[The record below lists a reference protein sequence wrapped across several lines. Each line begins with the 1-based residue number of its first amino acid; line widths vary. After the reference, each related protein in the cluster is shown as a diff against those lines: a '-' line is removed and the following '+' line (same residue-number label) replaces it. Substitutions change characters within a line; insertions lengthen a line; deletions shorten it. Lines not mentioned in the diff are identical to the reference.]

1 MHLSRDSSWR
11 MWMPWWLAVML
22 VGCPAA
28 ESISAG
34 TESDS
39 TSGGASTGSA
49 GDSGASSSLSGSHGE
64 SSDTSGL
71 LDCEA
76 QNPEFGCAPIDCSDP
91 DDAHECGAHHVFDDD
106 GCMRP
111 WCDDD
116 DMADAC
122 AADEICF
129 RPGDCEPDFP
139 CEIQN
144 CWTDEEVCVCDP
156 VERCAPTYGWCIPAD
171 ANPC

>member
-1 MHLSRDSSWR
+1 MVVATLH
-11 MWMPWWLAVML
+11 AIA
-22 VGCPAA
+22 CPAD
-28 ESISAG
+28 STTISDADTSAASQADDTSSGGTEATAG
-34 TESDS
+34 TTAASTTSSSGSGSDGGEESS
-39 TSGGASTGSA
+39 GTSGA
-49 GDSGASSSLSGSHGE
+49 
-64 SSDTSGL
+64 

-76 QNPEFGCAPIDCSDP
+76 QNPEFGCAAIDCSDP
-91 DDAHECGAHHVFDDD
+91 DDGRECGAHHVFDDS

-129 RPGDCEPDFP
+129 RPGDCEPAFP
-139 CEIQN
+139 CEIMN
-144 CWTDEEVCVCDP
+144 CWTDEDVCVCVP
-156 VERCAPTYGWCIPAD
+156 VEPCAPTYGWCIPAD